1 MLLEQIESG
10 KPEVAIQYSRAV
22 RPEGNP
28 RAMAVMEE
36 VFETGDAEWR
46 GLGKIGQSGLFL
58 RREYGEFDARK
69 RFSIPELALRGNP
82 GLRLRRYPPGDHGAG
97 GMSPLSAFLHAGQP
111 RRPLHGLFGGDLCRP
126 LPLWVRGKFENR
138 DPFARWTFFDPK
150 NRPMRAS
157 EDHAFQTQ
165 IK

>member
-46 GLGKIGQSGLFL
+46 GLGTDRGKAASSFRGT
-58 RREYGEFDARK
+58 YGEFDARK
-69 RFSIPELALRGNP
+69 RFAIPELAIRGDP
-82 GLRLRRYPPGDHGAG
+82 GLRLRRDPPGNQGAG
-97 GMSPLSAFLHAGQP
+97 GMSPLPASLHAGQP
-111 RRPLHGLFGGDLCRP
+111 RRPLHGLLGGDLRRP
-126 LPLWVRGKFENR
+126 LPLWVRG
-138 DPFARWTFFDPK
+138 TL
-150 NRPMRAS
+150 
-157 EDHAFQTQ
+157 
-165 IK
+165 